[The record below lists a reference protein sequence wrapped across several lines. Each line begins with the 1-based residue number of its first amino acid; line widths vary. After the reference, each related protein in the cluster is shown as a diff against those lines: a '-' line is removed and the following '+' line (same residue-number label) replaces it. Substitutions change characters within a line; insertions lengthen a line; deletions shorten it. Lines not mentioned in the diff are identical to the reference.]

1 MVEDTTTIPTTV
13 TTTTVAPP
21 VVVKMGRQS
30 AKRIKKLAKGRGR
43 LLDKVMTAISE
54 MQRNGTI
61 MSGAQPV
68 IVLVK
73 EERRFGLFD

>member
-1 MVEDTTTIPTTV
+1 MIEDATAIPPVV
-13 TTTTVAPP
+13 TTATVAPP
-21 VVVKMGRQS
+21 VIVKMGRQS
-30 AKRIKKLAKGRGR
+30 AKRVRKLAKGRGR

-61 MSGAQPV
+61 MSGAQPI

-73 EERRFGLFD
+73 EERRLGLFD